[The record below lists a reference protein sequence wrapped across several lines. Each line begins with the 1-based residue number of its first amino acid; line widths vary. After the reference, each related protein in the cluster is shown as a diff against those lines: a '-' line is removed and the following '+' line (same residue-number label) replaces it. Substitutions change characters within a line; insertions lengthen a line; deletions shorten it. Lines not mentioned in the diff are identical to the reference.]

1 MTKFMLH
8 LIMKFFNQT
17 VSTFDL
23 YELLFAYA
31 SIYDFWCTEV
41 KVSFEKD
48 DCFSVTAK
56 WLSLDA
62 ILWSEKCS
70 NKLCKYRQALLLL
83 MVTII
88 SS

>member
-8 LIMKFFNQT
+8 IKMKLFNQT
-17 VSTFDL
+17 ISTPDL